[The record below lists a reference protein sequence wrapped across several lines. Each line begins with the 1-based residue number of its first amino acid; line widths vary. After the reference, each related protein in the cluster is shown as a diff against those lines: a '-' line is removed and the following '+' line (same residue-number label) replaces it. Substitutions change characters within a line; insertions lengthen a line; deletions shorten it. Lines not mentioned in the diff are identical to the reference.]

1 MSIAKMFS
9 LRRSDRLD
17 PRSATAFARVL
28 FISLLALTLSG
39 AAAAGAAAAG
49 CEASTLSGYQHM
61 RDLTGQ
67 GFILHWSLATPSR
80 LDIAVEAKPGSGAEN
95 GWISVGWS
103 ANGKMAPADA
113 VIGNLPGVAVG
124 AYDISGYDGTTVVAS
139 TTFKISGGLLSS
151 ANGRSTIIKFSRSQ
165 GDGGSAPLVL
175 TGPAT
180 NTIIWGYSAAA
191 SKALDYHG
199 TFQGSAKIS
208 FNCGGGNSTA
218 TTPVPTPATPTPA
231 PGSTGAGGA
240 GGSTS
245 GGTSSGSG
253 SGSSSSGAA
262 NLPACDASTLAGYE
276 HSKDLTGKG
285 FLLHWTLT
293 PAGQLDMA
301 LEAKPASGANK
312 GWISLGWSA
321 AGKMYPADTVIGN
334 LPDGSVGAY
343 DMSGYDA
350 SAVLPSTKFKISKA
364 STVAANGGSTIIKFS
379 RSKGDGG
386 ISPLVLTGP
395 ATNTIIW
402 SYSADDSKALDYHG
416 TFRGSA
422 KISFNCN
429 SNAAQWRQFHSP
441 LEGQRL
447 DHQLRL
453 RGGNHRVA
461 TAVESGAKGKTVV
474 KFTRQL
480 SVGSFPINANGVTK
494 VIWAYS
500 ADGSQSLANHMTN
513 RGSASIDFISG
524 STTVSS
530 TAPPSTTLLVVHA
543 WLLGIAFGILMPAAI
558 LISRIFLAD
567 KLQERPPGVDHDKWE
582 AQVARAKSWKPLAFE
597 THKWMQ
603 ITAVAIAIAGCII
616 VFVQSGSVG
625 LQSSHGQLGLAIFV
639 LIFVQPMIGHFRPN
653 KGTVNRPTWFVIHW
667 VLGIGI
673 VGLAWLNTFLGFDI
687 MQTKYSFNLQWC
699 YIIFGVT
706 VGLLGA
712 IYLVIYITD
721 QVVALISMI
730 QKATTSN
737 EERDA
742 GKQLVINHVPV

>member
-1 MSIAKMFS
+1 MVATTVWVS
-9 LRRSDRLD
+9 L
-17 PRSATAFARVL
+17 PH
-28 FISLLALTLSG
+28 SLTHSLTLS
-39 AAAAGAAAAG
+39 
-49 CEASTLSGYQHM
+49 LSLSLSPSLNSL
-61 RDLTGQ
+61 RSPTS
-67 GFILHWSLATPSR
+67 FILHW
-80 LDIAVEAKPGSGAEN
+80 K
-95 GWISVGWS
+95 
-103 ANGKMAPADA
+103 AN
-113 VIGNLPGVAVG
+113 
-124 AYDISGYDGTTVVAS
+124 AS
-139 TTFKISGGLLSS
+139 T
-151 ANGRSTIIKFSRSQ
+151 
-165 GDGGSAPLVL
+165 V
-175 TGPAT
+175 
-180 NTIIWGYSAAA
+180 
-191 SKALDYHG
+191 
-199 TFQGSAKIS
+199 S
-208 FNCGGGNSTA
+208 FACEVA
-218 TTPVPTPATPTPA
+218 TT
-231 PGSTGAGGA
+231 
-240 GGSTS
+240 
-245 GGTSSGSG
+245 
-253 SGSSSSGAA
+253 
-262 NLPACDASTLAGYE
+262 
-276 HSKDLTGKG
+276 
-285 FLLHWTLT
+285 
-293 PAGQLDMA
+293 
-301 LEAKPASGANK
+301 
-312 GWISLGWSA
+312 GWVSLGWSA
-321 AGKMYPADTVIGN
+321 DGKMYPADAVVGSGSGN
-334 LPDGSVGAY
+334 GASVAPHSISSY
-343 DMSGYDA
+343 TSVSPSSGF
-350 SAVLPSTKFKISKA
+350 AVS
-364 STVAANGGSTIIKFS
+364 
-379 RSKGDGG
+379 
-386 ISPLVLTGP
+386 
-395 ATNTIIW
+395 
-402 SYSADDSKALDYHG
+402 
-416 TFRGSA
+416 
-422 KISFNCN
+422 
-429 SNAAQWRQFHSP
+429 
-441 LEGQRL
+441 
-447 DHQLRL
+447 
-453 RGGNHRVA
+453 A
-461 TAVESGAKGKTVV
+461 TAVESGANGKTVV

-480 SVGSFPINANGVTK
+480 AVGSFPINANGVTK

-582 AQVARAKSWKPLAFE
+582 MQVARAKSWKPLAFE

-603 ITAVAIAIAGCII
+603 ITAVTLAIAGCII